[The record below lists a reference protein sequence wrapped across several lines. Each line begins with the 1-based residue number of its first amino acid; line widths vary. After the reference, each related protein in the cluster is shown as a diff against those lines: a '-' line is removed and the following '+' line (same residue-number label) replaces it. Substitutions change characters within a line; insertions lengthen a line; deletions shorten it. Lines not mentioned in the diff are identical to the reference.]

1 MVNNAVLQFTDRA
14 FLAHE
19 SMASLE
25 AALPASMLAFI
36 VLGFF
41 QSVVA
46 YSGTFVAQFYG
57 AGDLVRCR
65 ASFRAGTALAVLS
78 GLLALAAVPLGD
90 WVFETLSRGADVIAR
105 QEAYY
110 TICTAGGVFLFGQRA
125 AQSYFTGLGLTRIV
139 FWVNLVGNL
148 FNVALDPF
156 LIFGWCGLPKLGIAG
171 AAYATV
177 AATALQWLI
186 LSVAVRRHD
195 RKAPVPPSTS
205 TSTLHLLLRILR
217 FGIPSGAYSIL
228 NIVSFT
234 IFVFVTAGVGH
245 VEQAVS
251 NAAFSVCYLL
261 FAPMEGFAL
270 GAQTLVGQCRGRGDD
285 AEAMRT
291 GLRAAAI
298 GAVLAIVLSLLAL
311 VLCHPI
317 LSLFAPDDP
326 SVTARFHELGGTLF
340 LLMAAWQVFDA
351 TDIIISGALKGA
363 GDTTFVMVLMVVT
376 AFGFWLPLVW
386 CVARWHNT
394 MAALWSTMILF
405 VAVLCAG
412 SLLRWLRGRWKRLKV
427 I

>member
-90 WVFETLSRGADVIAR
+90 WVFETFSRGADVIAR

-110 TICTAGGVFLFGQRA
+110 TICTAGGVFLFGQMA

-171 AAYATV
+171 AA
-177 AATALQWLI
+177 
-186 LSVAVRRHD
+186 
-195 RKAPVPPSTS
+195 
-205 TSTLHLLLRILR
+205 
-217 FGIPSGAYSIL
+217 
-228 NIVSFT
+228 
-234 IFVFVTAGVGH
+234 
-245 VEQAVS
+245 
-251 NAAFSVCYLL
+251 
-261 FAPMEGFAL
+261 
-270 GAQTLVGQCRGRGDD
+270 
-285 AEAMRT
+285 
-291 GLRAAAI
+291 
-298 GAVLAIVLSLLAL
+298 
-311 VLCHPI
+311 
-317 LSLFAPDDP
+317 
-326 SVTARFHELGGTLF
+326 
-340 LLMAAWQVFDA
+340 
-351 TDIIISGALKGA
+351 
-363 GDTTFVMVLMVVT
+363 
-376 AFGFWLPLVW
+376 
-386 CVARWHNT
+386 
-394 MAALWSTMILF
+394 
-405 VAVLCAG
+405 
-412 SLLRWLRGRWKRLKV
+412 
-427 I
+427 